1 MRGQV
6 YNLANVTEQ
15 ERLGKLQSMST
26 LEAKAPVNQGDWGER
41 GTPQPQT
48 HTLEFQWLLIH
59 LHYDGGKILKDIYF
73 SKGKFNHGPIIV

>member
-26 LEAKAPVNQGDWGER
+26 LEAEAPVNQGTGEKGELPNHR
-41 GTPQPQT
+41 
-48 HTLEFQWLLIH
+48 HTLEFQGLLIH
-59 LHYDGGKILKDIYF
+59 LHYDGGKILKDVHF
-73 SKGKFNHGPIIV
+73 SKGKFNQGGLRPI

>member
-26 LEAKAPVNQGDWGER
+26 LEAKAPVNQGTGEKG

-48 HTLEFQWLLIH
+48 HTLEFHGLLIH
-59 LHYDGGKILKDIYF
+59 LHYDGGK
-73 SKGKFNHGPIIV
+73 